1 MLSQNLTDLLNRQ
14 ITLEIYSSN
23 LYRQMGAWC
32 EAQGLTGCA
41 RFLETHSQEE
51 SEHMIR
57 LFRYV
62 NDTGAMA
69 RIGAVEAPRH
79 DYEDVADVF
88 QETLKHEQEITKAIH
103 ALVQAAFEEGDY
115 STFQFLQ
122 WYVAEQHEE
131 EGLFKQLCDRIAIV
145 GTDGPGLFL
154 FDREVGDRVG
164 AEPAAPAPV

>member
-14 ITLEIYSSN
+14 ITLEQYSAN
-23 LYRQMGAWC
+23 LYRQMSAWC
-32 EAQGLTGCA
+32 ESQGLVGCA
-41 RFLETHSQEE
+41 RFLEQHAEEE
-51 SEHMIR
+51 STHMVR

-62 NDTGAMA
+62 NDTGSMA

-79 DYEDVADVF
+79 DYADVAEVF
-88 QETLKHEQEITKAIH
+88 QETLRHEEQITKAIH
-103 ALVQAAFEEGDY
+103 ALVAAAFQEGDY

-164 AEPAAPAPV
+164 APASQPAEA

>member
-1 MLSQNLTDLLNRQ
+1 MLSQNLTDLLNEQ
-14 ITLEIYSSN
+14 ITLEQYSSN
-23 LYRQMGAWC
+23 LYRQMSAWC
-32 EAQGLTGCA
+32 ESQGLVGCA
-41 RFLETHSQEE
+41 RFLEQHAEEE
-51 SEHMIR
+51 SEHMKR

-69 RIGAVEAPRH
+69 RLGQVEAPRH
-79 DYEDVADVF
+79 DYSDVADVF
-88 QETLKHEQEITKAIH
+88 QETLRHEESITKAIH
-103 ALVQAAFEEGDY
+103 ALVQAAFAEGDY

-154 FDREVGDRVG
+154 FDREVGDRAVEP
-164 AEPAAPAPV
+164 EPAPA